1 MSNLHEEE
9 ALGKAY
15 DSRLMRRLLQ
25 YMAPYKWGVAFAL
38 SLALVVT
45 VLELSPP
52 LIFKRGIDK
61 FFTPFADGKLDGQSA
76 WSGIQLL
83 CVVYLLVLVFDFL
96 VQYIQIRIMQRVGQ
110 QTMYDMR
117 GGIFTHLQRLPMS
130 YFDRN
135 PVGRLVT
142 RVTTDVDA
150 LNDLFAA
157 GVVTMINDFILLAVM
172 AGLLFKIDWR
182 LAVDTLAVL
191 PLILIVTFVFRH
203 YVREANRKIRTAI
216 ARINAFLQE
225 YISGM
230 SVVQLFN
237 REHKAMQEFGRRN
250 KDNMLAWRDAI
261 LAYALFYPA
270 VEFLSFATIALI
282 FWAGGNRILHGGL
295 TLGVLTA
302 FTMYAQRF
310 FRPIQDLSEK
320 FNILQSAMAASE
332 RIFKLLDE
340 PITIE
345 SAENCQRLAA
355 ARGEIEFRNVW
366 FSYRNVEQ
374 PADEDWVLRD
384 VSFRLAPGQT
394 FAIVGHTGA
403 GKTTLISLLLRF
415 YDIQRGQILL
425 DGVDIRL
432 LDLQDLRR
440 HFGIV
445 LQDPFLFTG
454 TIESNI
460 KLGTPGI
467 SHEDVKRA
475 IEKIGLGD
483 FVNDL
488 SEGTATPVNERGS
501 TLSVGQRQLINFARA
516 LAHNPRFLILD
527 EATSSVDTKTEL
539 LIREALDKLLSGRT
553 ALVIAHRLSTIQ
565 HADRILVFHKG
576 RLREQGAHQELLA
589 LRGIYYR
596 LYQLQYKE
604 QELHVPQAGSP
615 PVPSFRA
622 PLPAND

>member
-25 YMAPYKWGVAFAL
+25 YMKPYRWRVA
-38 SLALVVT
+38 LALVMVAIVT
-45 VLELSPP
+45 PLELAPP
-52 LIFKRGIDK
+52 LIFRKAIDSY
-61 FFTPFADGKLDGQSA
+61 FVPALSHVIPEASA
-76 WSGIQLL
+76 WSGIGWLSLL
-83 CVVYLLVLVFDFL
+83 FLAVLTFDFL
-96 VQYIQIRIMQRVGQ
+96 AQYIQIRIMQRVGQ

-117 GGIFTHLQRLPMS
+117 GEIFSHMQRLPMS

-135 PVGRLVT
+135 PMGRLVT

-157 GVVTMINDFILLAVM
+157 GVVTMINDFFLLAVM
-172 AGLLFKIDWR
+172 AGLLFKIDRR
-182 LAVDTLAVL
+182 LALDTLAVL
-191 PLILIVTFVFRH
+191 PGILIVTMIFRKFVRD
-203 YVREANRKIRTAI
+203 ANRRIRTAI

-237 REHKAMQEFGRRN
+237 RERKAMDEFQKRN
-250 KDNMLAWRDAI
+250 RDNMLAWRHAI

-282 FWAGGNRILHGGL
+282 YWSGGNRILSGGL

-302 FTMYAQRF
+302 FTMFAQRF

-340 PITIE
+340 PAPAGSDPNAIP
-345 SAENCQRLAA
+345 LDHP
-355 ARGEIEFRNVW
+355 RGEIEFRNVW
-366 FSYRNVEQ
+366 FSYRNVPE
-374 PADEDWVLRD
+374 PAEEDWVLRD
-384 VSFRLAPGQT
+384 VSFRVEPGQT
-394 FAIVGHTGA
+394 IAIVGHTGA

-425 DGVDIRL
+425 DGKDIRL
-432 LDLQDLRR
+432 IELQDLRR
-440 HFGIV
+440 QFGIV

-454 TIESNI
+454 TIETNI
-460 KLGTPGI
+460 RLGTPGI
-467 SHEDVKRA
+467 DRPTVERA
-475 IEKIGLGD
+475 VEEIGLGE
-483 FVNDL
+483 FIRSL
-488 SEGTATPVNERGS
+488 PEGVGASVNERGS

-539 LIREALDKLLSGRT
+539 LIREALNRLLSGRT

-589 LRGIYYR
+589 QRGIYYR

-604 QELHVPQAGSP
+604 QELHLPIEANGSAE
-615 PVPSFRA
+615 PSV
-622 PLPAND
+622 LPASD